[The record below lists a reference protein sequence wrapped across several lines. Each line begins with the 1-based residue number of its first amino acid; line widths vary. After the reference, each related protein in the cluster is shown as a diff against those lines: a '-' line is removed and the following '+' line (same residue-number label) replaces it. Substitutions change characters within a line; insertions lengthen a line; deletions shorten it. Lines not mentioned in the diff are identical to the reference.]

1 MNYYPHHIG
10 DYAAATRG
18 LSLMEHGA
26 YRVMLDLYYLDEK
39 PLPADTARLCR
50 ALGARTRDEKAAV
63 CFVAACYFRK
73 EGRRLHHKRCD
84 EEIAGYH
91 AVVERNRANGRKG
104 GRPLKRASSGSG
116 SAAADGGA
124 RLTRMPPGFG
134 LSERVRAWAA
144 EQGHDRLEQRLAHFT
159 GYARRRAARYADWDE
174 ALMCA
179 IREDWAR
186 LDPPRARPAPR
197 PVAYLRDGEVM

>member
-73 EGRRLHHKRCD
+73 EGRSLRHKRCD

-104 GRPLKRASSGSG
+104 GRPPKGAPAVGR
-116 SAAADGGA
+116 GA
-124 RLTRMPPGFG
+124 RLTRMPRDFG

-144 EQGHDRLEQRLAHFT
+144 QQGHERLEQRLAHFT

-186 LDPPRARPAPR
+186 LGPQPARPAPR
-197 PVAYLRDGEVM
+197 QVAYLRDGEVM